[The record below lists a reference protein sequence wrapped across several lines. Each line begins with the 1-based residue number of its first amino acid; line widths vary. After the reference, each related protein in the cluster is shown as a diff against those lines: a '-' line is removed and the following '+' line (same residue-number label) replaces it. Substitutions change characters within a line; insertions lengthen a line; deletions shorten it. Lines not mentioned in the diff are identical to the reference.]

1 MTTSEQIDALE
12 LKIEKLREAR
22 KSQYVHSEMWT
33 TEMFEIEEQIDLD
46 IDLFVDVI
54 NTLKETIQDDF
65 DYIKSQY

>member
-1 MTTSEQIDALE
+1 MTATEQIEALE

-22 KSQYVHSEMWT
+22 KSQYIHFEMWT

-46 IDLFVDVI
+46 LDLFCSILND
-54 NTLKETIQDDF
+54 LKESLSNEF